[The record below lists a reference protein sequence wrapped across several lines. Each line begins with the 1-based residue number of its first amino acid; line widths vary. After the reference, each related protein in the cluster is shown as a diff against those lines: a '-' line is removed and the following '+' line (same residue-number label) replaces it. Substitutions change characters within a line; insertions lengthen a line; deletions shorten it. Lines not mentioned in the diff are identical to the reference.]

1 MCGSYGVFY
10 YIAVKDHAYGVKE
23 NSRKGKLEPM
33 PITSIKDLAQYWFWQ
48 FPLFGAIGLVVFN
61 LHKQQVDGNPMLSW
75 TTVYIIWAALFF
87 VYLADIIKVTKHNLP
102 KIKAGIREKDKYSF
116 TSIGALN
123 STYFANF
130 GAELAIVSMLPMFFY
145 QVFSTLLNS
154 AGERIVTLELAG
166 VVAGSFAVIN
176 LVARPLGGL
185 LSDKMGNRKK
195 TMLLYMGGIVVGFF
209 LMAIIAQ
216 YGPVDSTTGEP
227 TLIPLYNTVT
237 WLVISIVI
245 TMFASF
251 FVQGAEGAT
260 FAMIPTIKRD
270 MTGRIAGM
278 AGAYGNVGAVF
289 YLFLYTM
296 MDEKTFLYILSAGAF
311 ISLVYIV
318 FVLKEPEGA
327 FEDHL

>member
-1 MCGSYGVFY
+1 
-10 YIAVKDHAYGVKE
+10 
-23 NSRKGKLEPM
+23 LEM
-33 PITSIKDLAQYWFWQ
+33 A
-48 FPLFGAIGLVVFN
+48 GL
-61 LHKQQVDGNPMLSW
+61 
-75 TTVYIIWAALFF
+75 
-87 VYLADIIKVTKHNLP
+87 
-102 KIKAGIREKDKYSF
+102 
-116 TSIGALN
+116 
-123 STYFANF
+123 
-130 GAELAIVSMLPMFFY
+130 
-145 QVFSTLLNS
+145 
-154 AGERIVTLELAG
+154 
-166 VVAGSFAVIN
+166 VAGSFAVIN

-195 TMLLYMGGIVVGFF
+195 TMLFYMGGIVVGFF
-209 LMAIIAQ
+209 LMAIIAK
-216 YGPVDSTTGEP
+216 YGPVDATGET
-227 TLIPLYNTVT
+227 TLVPLYNTVF
-237 WLVISIVI
+237 WLVISVVI

-311 ISLVYIV
+311 ISLVYTAIA
-318 FVLKEPEGA
+318 LKEPEGA

>member
-1 MCGSYGVFY
+1 
-10 YIAVKDHAYGVKE
+10 
-23 NSRKGKLEPM
+23 M
-33 PITSIKDLAQYWFWQ
+33 PITSIGDLVQYWFWQ
-48 FPLFGAIGLVVFN
+48 FPLFGAIGLVVYN
-61 LHKQQVDGNPMLSW
+61 LHMQQVDGHAMLSW
-75 TTVYIIWAALFF
+75 TTVYIMWGVLFL
-87 VYLADIIKVTKHNLP
+87 VYLMDVIKVTNHNLP
-102 KIKAGIREKDKYSF
+102 KIKAGIPEKEKYHF
-116 TSIGALN
+116 GSIGALN

-154 AGERIVTLELAG
+154 NGERLVTLEIAG
-166 VVAGSFAVIN
+166 LVAGSFAVIN

-185 LSDKMGNRKK
+185 LSDRMGNRKK
-195 TMLLYMGGIVVGFF
+195 TMLLYMVGIVVGFF
-209 LMAIIAQ
+209 LMAIIAKV
-216 YGPVDSTTGEP
+216 GPINAETGEA
-227 TLIPLYNTVT
+227 TLVPLYNTVT
-237 WLVISIVI
+237 WLVVSIVF

-311 ISLVYIV
+311 ISLVYTAIA
-318 FVLKEPEGA
+318 LKEPEGA

>member
-1 MCGSYGVFY
+1 
-10 YIAVKDHAYGVKE
+10 
-23 NSRKGKLEPM
+23 
-33 PITSIKDLAQYWFWQ
+33 
-48 FPLFGAIGLVVFN
+48 
-61 LHKQQVDGNPMLSW
+61 
-75 TTVYIIWAALFF
+75 
-87 VYLADIIKVTKHNLP
+87 
-102 KIKAGIREKDKYSF
+102 
-116 TSIGALN
+116 
-123 STYFANF
+123 
-130 GAELAIVSMLPMFFY
+130 
-145 QVFSTLLNS
+145 
-154 AGERIVTLELAG
+154 
-166 VVAGSFAVIN
+166 
-176 LVARPLGGL
+176 
-185 LSDKMGNRKK
+185 
-195 TMLLYMGGIVVGFF
+195 MGGIVVGFF

-327 FEDHL
+327 FKDHL